1 MVSAANIGVTNGE
14 KGQSL
19 IEKTKTTFG
28 MINNTI
34 SELSANNEHIQ
45 IQSSDIAKLSDDIR
59 LISQEISKNRETIS
73 QGLDAALELVN
84 N

>member
-1 MVSAANIGVTNGE
+1 
-14 KGQSL
+14 
-19 IEKTKTTFG
+19 

-73 QGLDAALELVN
+73 QGLDAALELVHN
-84 N
+84 